1 VNSFQFGYP
10 RCCQRYSDFSKGA
23 AMKLRASVGVIT
35 LCAGLALNA
44 HSEQAKPSKSPAN
57 NPMSGANASPIG
69 RSHQETISEYRLGS
83 EDLIECFVYK
93 EPELTTT
100 VVVRPDGMISL
111 PLIGEIQATGKTAH
125 ELQAEI
131 ASKLLEFIAEPV
143 VTVIVK
149 EINSPKISV
158 FGEVRK
164 PDVFPIKQ
172 RMTVLNA
179 IALAGGFTEFAKR
192 DRVIV
197 IRAGSSGQ
205 ERIKLNL
212 ERLIKDGAPFYL
224 QALDTV
230 FVE

>member
-1 VNSFQFGYP
+1 
-10 RCCQRYSDFSKGA
+10 
-23 AMKLRASVGVIT
+23 L
-35 LCAGLALNA
+35 
-44 HSEQAKPSKSPAN
+44 SEEAKPPKSPAN
-57 NPMSGANASPIG
+57 NS
-69 RSHQETISEYRLGS
+69 TTSEYRLGA

-111 PLIGEIQATGKTAH
+111 PLVGEIQATGKTAP

-131 ASKLLEFIAEPV
+131 TSKLHEFNADPV
-143 VTVIVK
+143 VSVIVK

-172 RMTVLNA
+172 KMTVLNA

-197 IRAGSSGQ
+197 IRTGSSGQ
-205 ERIKLNL
+205 ERIKLNV
-212 ERLIKDGAPFYL
+212 ERLLKDGTPFYL
-224 QALDTV
+224 QASDTV

>member
-1 VNSFQFGYP
+1 MN
-10 RCCQRYSDFSKGA
+10 
-23 AMKLRASVGVIT
+23 MRAIVGVIT
-35 LCAGLALNA
+35 LCSGLALNA
-44 HSEQAKPSKSPAN
+44 LAEQQAKLPKSPAN
-57 NPMSGANASPIG
+57 NPAS
-69 RSHQETISEYRLGS
+69 SEYRLGS

-100 VVVRPDGMISL
+100 TVVRPDGMISL
-111 PLIGEIQATGKTAH
+111 PLIGEIRATGMTAS
-125 ELQAEI
+125 ELQVEI
-131 ASKLLEFIAEPV
+131 TSKLLEFMADPV
-143 VTVIVK
+143 VSIIVK

-197 IRAGSSGQ
+197 LRIGSSGQ
-205 ERIKLNL
+205 ERIKLNF
-212 ERLIKDGAPFYL
+212 ERLIKDGTPFYL
-224 QALDTV
+224 QASDTV

>member
-1 VNSFQFGYP
+1 
-10 RCCQRYSDFSKGA
+10 
-23 AMKLRASVGVIT
+23 
-35 LCAGLALNA
+35 LALNA
-44 HSEQAKPSKSPAN
+44 LSAQAQLPKSPVDTAT
-57 NPMSGANASPIG
+57 S
-69 RSHQETISEYRLGS
+69 SEYRLGS

-100 VVVRPDGMISL
+100 AVVRPDGMISL
-111 PLIGEIQATGKTAH
+111 RLAGEIHATGRTAR

-131 ASKLLEFIAEPV
+131 TSKLLEFMSDPV
-143 VTVIVK
+143 VTVTVK

-164 PDVFPIKQ
+164 PDVYPIKQ
-172 RMTVLNA
+172 RMTVFDA

-192 DRVIV
+192 DRVVV
-197 IRAGSSGQ
+197 IRTGSSAQ

-212 ERLIKDGAPFYL
+212 QRLIKGGAPFYL
-224 QALDTV
+224 QASDTV

>member
-1 VNSFQFGYP
+1 MLVGVIQ
-10 RCCQRYSDFSKGA
+10 DFNKGA
-23 AMKLRASVGVIT
+23 AMNLKASAGMII

-44 HSEQAKPSKSPAN
+44 FSEQAKPLQSPA
-57 NPMSGANASPIG
+57 
-69 RSHQETISEYRLGS
+69 YRMGP

-93 EPELTTT
+93 EPELTAT

-111 PLIGEIQATGKTAH
+111 PLVGEIQATGKTAPQ
-125 ELQAEI
+125 LKTEI
-131 ASKLLEFIAEPV
+131 TEKLREFIAEPV
-143 VTVIVK
+143 VSVIVK

-172 RMTVLNA
+172 RMSVLDA
-179 IALAGGFTEFAKR
+179 IALAGGLTEFASR
-192 DRVIV
+192 RVIV
-197 IRAGSSGQ
+197 IRPGASGQ
-205 ERIKLNL
+205 ERIPLNL

-224 QALDTV
+224 QASDTV

>member
-1 VNSFQFGYP
+1 M
-10 RCCQRYSDFSKGA
+10 RGA
-23 AMKLRASVGVIT
+23 AQLSWCNSEQLSVRYIRDAVSVITRVSAKGPAMMRASVRVIT
-35 LCAGLALNA
+35 LSAGLALNA
-44 HSEQAKPSKSPAN
+44 FSQQPKPPTSPVN
-57 NPMSGANASPIG
+57 TPTS
-69 RSHQETISEYRLGS
+69 SEYRLGS

-100 VVVRPDGMISL
+100 AVVRPDGMISL
-111 PLIGEIQATGKTAH
+111 RLAGEIQATGRTAR

-131 ASKLLEFIAEPV
+131 RSKLLEFMSNPV
-143 VTVIVK
+143 VNVIVK

-172 RMTVLNA
+172 RMTVFDA

-192 DRVIV
+192 DRRVVV
-197 IRAGSSGQ
+197 IRDGSSGQ
-205 ERIKLNL
+205 DRIKLNL
-212 ERLIKDGAPFYL
+212 ERLIKGGAPFYL
-224 QALDTV
+224 QASDTV

>member
-1 VNSFQFGYP
+1 MN
-10 RCCQRYSDFSKGA
+10 
-23 AMKLRASVGVIT
+23 LRASVGVIVT
-35 LCAGLALNA
+35 SLCCAGLALDA
-44 HSEQAKPSKSPAN
+44 RSEQAKPPTSPAH
-57 NPMSGANASPIG
+57 NPTG
-69 RSHQETISEYRLGS
+69 SEYRLGS
-83 EDLIECFVYK
+83 EDLIESFVYK
-93 EPELTTT
+93 EPDLTTT

-111 PLIGEIQATGKTAH
+111 PLVGEIQATGRTAP

-131 ASKLLEFIAEPV
+131 ALKLREFIADPV
-143 VTVIVK
+143 VNVIVK

-164 PDVFPIKQ
+164 PDIFPIKQ

-179 IALAGGFTEFAKR
+179 IALAGGFTEYAKR

-197 IRAGSSGQ
+197 IRDGSLGQ

-212 ERLIKDGAPFYL
+212 KALIKDGAPFYL
-224 QALDTV
+224 QASDTV

>member
-1 VNSFQFGYP
+1 MLLDDSSF
-10 RCCQRYSDFSKGA
+10 RKGA
-23 AMKLRASVGVIT
+23 AMNLRASVGVIT
-35 LCAGLALNA
+35 LCSGLALNA
-44 HSEQAKPSKSPAN
+44 LAEQAKPPKSPAN
-57 NPMSGANASPIG
+57 NPTS
-69 RSHQETISEYRLGS
+69 SEYRLGS

-100 VVVRPDGMISL
+100 AIVRPDGMISL
-111 PLIGEIQATGKTAH
+111 PLVGEIQAAGRTAP
-125 ELQAEI
+125 ELQVEI
-131 ASKLLEFIAEPV
+131 TLKLLEFLSDPV
-143 VTVIVK
+143 VSIIVK

-172 RMTVLNA
+172 KMTVLNA
-179 IALAGGFTEFAKR
+179 IALAGGFTEFSKR

-212 ERLIKDGAPFYL
+212 GRLIKDGEPFYL
-224 QALDTV
+224 QASDTV

>member
-1 VNSFQFGYP
+1 MN
-10 RCCQRYSDFSKGA
+10 
-23 AMKLRASVGVIT
+23 LRASAGVIT
-35 LCAGLALNA
+35 LCAGLAPNA
-44 HSEQAKPSKSPAN
+44 RSEQAKPWNLPAN
-57 NPMSGANASPIG
+57 NPAG
-69 RSHQETISEYRLGS
+69 SEYRLGS

-111 PLIGEIQATGKTAH
+111 PLVGEIQATGKTAP

-131 ASKLLEFIAEPV
+131 TSKLLEFIADPV
-143 VTVIVK
+143 VSVIVK
-149 EINSPKISV
+149 EINSPKVSV

-224 QALDTV
+224 QASDTV

>member
-1 VNSFQFGYP
+1 
-10 RCCQRYSDFSKGA
+10 
-23 AMKLRASVGVIT
+23 MKLRASVGIIVIT
-35 LCAGLALNA
+35 FCAALALNA
-44 HSEQAKPSKSPAN
+44 HSEQAKPS
-57 NPMSGANASPIG
+57 G
-69 RSHQETISEYRLGS
+69 SEYRLGS

-93 EPELTTT
+93 EPELTATA
-100 VVVRPDGMISL
+100 VVRPDGMISL
-111 PLIGEIQATGKTAH
+111 PLVGEIEATGKTAP

-131 ASKLLEFIAEPV
+131 TSKLRVFIEDPV
-143 VTVIVK
+143 VSVIVK
-149 EINSPKISV
+149 AINSPKISV

-192 DRVIV
+192 GRVIV

-212 ERLIKDGAPFYL
+212 ERLIKDGEPFYL
-224 QALDTV
+224 QASDTV

>member
-1 VNSFQFGYP
+1 
-10 RCCQRYSDFSKGA
+10 
-23 AMKLRASVGVIT
+23 MKLKVSLGVIT
-35 LCAGLALNA
+35 LCAGLALDA
-44 HSEQAKPSKSPAN
+44 FSEQAKPPKSQVN
-57 NPMSGANASPIG
+57 NPT
-69 RSHQETISEYRLGS
+69 RLEYRLGS

-111 PLIGEIQATGKTAH
+111 PLVGEIQATGKTAR
-125 ELQAEI
+125 ELQAEVT
-131 ASKLLEFIAEPV
+131 SKLLEFIADPIV
-143 VTVIVK
+143 SVIVK

-158 FGEVRK
+158 FGEVRR
-164 PDVFPIKQ
+164 PDVFSIKQ
-172 RMTVLNA
+172 RMTVLDG
-179 IALAGGFTEFAKR
+179 IARAGGFTEFARR

-224 QALDTV
+224 QASDTV

>member
-1 VNSFQFGYP
+1 MN
-10 RCCQRYSDFSKGA
+10 
-23 AMKLRASVGVIT
+23 LRASVGAILIT

-44 HSEQAKPSKSPAN
+44 GSEQAKPPGAPAST
-57 NPMSGANASPIG
+57 PTS
-69 RSHQETISEYRLGS
+69 SEYRLGS

-100 VVVRPDGMISL
+100 AVVRPDGMISL
-111 PLIGEIQATGKTAH
+111 PLVGEIRATGKTAP
-125 ELQAEI
+125 EIQAEI
-131 ASKLLEFIAEPV
+131 TSKLLEFIADPV
-143 VTVIVK
+143 VSVIVK

-158 FGEVRK
+158 FGEVRR

-172 RMTVLNA
+172 RMTILNA

-197 IRAGSSGQ
+197 IRAGSLAQ
-205 ERIKLNL
+205 ERIKLNV
-212 ERLIKDGAPFYL
+212 ERMIKDGAPFYL
-224 QALDTV
+224 QASDTV